1 MNLQKSIIEL
11 VKHFY
16 NNTVK
21 LWLDVCILDFG
32 LKDQQTPKWN
42 RKQFSF
48 ICDTFCA

>member
-11 VKHFY
+11 TKHFY

-32 LKDQQTPKWN
+32 LKDQQTPK
-42 RKQFSF
+42 
-48 ICDTFCA
+48 

>member
-11 VKHFY
+11 TKHFY

-32 LKDQQTPKWN
+32 LKAQQTPK
-42 RKQFSF
+42 
-48 ICDTFCA
+48 